1 MEQNGQ
7 TWVIMFCENYK
18 CTIPTP
24 NERNLGDNSSE
35 CFGILQKR
43 PDFDPIISFLF
54 KVDILKF
61 WCTVILHRPDQVD
74 WSSKMTFIWTVAL
87 NNAQCVSSDHIP
99 PLSGFHLSIFIC
111 VLYSYPCIRICVLY
125 IVSYLIIFLYYP
137 ASAWHTSIFCVWGP
151 VATQQGKPSQ
161 ILSRVDHQEKIITQ
175 LGDKRPQDK
184 PSNYTL
190 SKNAK
195 SADLG
200 VLVVV
205 GGKTSADRSFQWEMG
220 AVICQCVALF
230 LAFNSWFAR

>member
-1 MEQNGQ
+1 M
-7 TWVIMFCENYK
+7 
-18 CTIPTP
+18 
-24 NERNLGDNSSE
+24 
-35 CFGILQKR
+35 
-43 PDFDPIISFLF
+43 
-54 KVDILKF
+54 
-61 WCTVILHRPDQVD
+61 
-74 WSSKMTFIWTVAL
+74 
-87 NNAQCVSSDHIP
+87 
-99 PLSGFHLSIFIC
+99 
-111 VLYSYPCIRICVLY
+111 YSYLCLY

-205 GGKTSADRSFQWEMG
+205 VGTRGENIGGPIVSMRNGGCDMSMRRALSCFQFMIRSLECLQHASHNTSHWTKFTSLIQFQELLWTEMYDLRIGLIFICTLALLSSFGHWMPEPAEDGTFEPFGPLDHHNHLSKISFWE
-220 AVICQCVALF
+220 IFSITLKIAL
-230 LAFNSWFAR
+230 LDILISLGSKDKKMWYPS

>member
-1 MEQNGQ
+1 
-7 TWVIMFCENYK
+7 
-18 CTIPTP
+18 
-24 NERNLGDNSSE
+24 
-35 CFGILQKR
+35 
-43 PDFDPIISFLF
+43 
-54 KVDILKF
+54 
-61 WCTVILHRPDQVD
+61 
-74 WSSKMTFIWTVAL
+74 MTFIWTVAL
-87 NNAQCVSSDHIP
+87 NSAQCVTSDHIP

-111 VLYSYPCIRICVLY
+111 VLYSYLCMY

-205 GGKTSADRSFQWEMG
+205 VGTRGENIGGPIVSMRNGGCDMSMRRALSCFQFMIRSLKCLQHAFHNISHKIAGEMRSNLNLSQTEQMFIHQRSLSPFKTNMIAFLQW
-220 AVICQCVALF
+220 F
-230 LAFNSWFAR
+230 